1 MVELLFA
8 KGFIK
13 LLFCTETMSVGI
25 NMPVKTTI
33 FTDVCK
39 FDGENNRMLYS
50 HEYTQA
56 AGRAGRLGLDAV
68 GNVIHL
74 NNLFRNIETM
84 TSYKTMMSGKP
95 PTLKSKFKIS
105 YNLLLN
111 LIDIGD
117 NNFINFARK
126 SMVKDDL
133 DSELKEIY
141 YAISREQTQLDTLET
156 TMKTTRTPTIVID
169 EYLKLI
175 EYQKTSVNKKRKEIE
190 RQIETIRDQ
199 YVNIEF
205 DKLKVEKYNQKLR
218 TIDDLQEQYNF
229 VEKYIDNNVQTIVNL
244 LQDDG
249 FVQLETE
256 ANVSTLSLTTRGMIA
271 THLKES
277 HCLIFSRLFEE
288 NIFDTLNPIQIV
300 MLLSCLTN
308 IVVKDE
314 YKNYIP
320 KTDDTIVKEIIF
332 KVKNMYNDYIT
343 KETKLNI
350 NSGIEY
356 TFHYDLINYV
366 DKWCY
371 CENDQECKVVLQKLA
386 DEKEIFLGEFVK
398 ALLKINNICGE
409 LEKIAELI
417 GNMSLLSKLKEI
429 PIMTLKYVVTNQSL
443 YV

>member
-1 MVELLFA
+1 
-8 KGFIK
+8 
-13 LLFCTETMSVGI
+13 
-25 NMPVKTTI
+25 
-33 FTDVCK
+33 
-39 FDGENNRMLYS
+39 
-50 HEYTQA
+50 
-56 AGRAGRLGLDAV
+56 
-68 GNVIHL
+68 
-74 NNLFRNIETM
+74 
-84 TSYKTMMSGKP
+84 MMSGKP

-126 SMVKDDL
+126 SMVKEDL
-133 DSELKEIY
+133 DNELKEIY
-141 YAISREQTQLDTLET
+141 YAISKEHAELDMLEQSL
-156 TMKTTRTPTIVID
+156 KTIRTPIAVVD
-169 EYLKLI
+169 EYFKLI
-175 EYQKTSVNKKRKEIE
+175 ESQKTAVNKKRKEIE

-218 TIDDLQEQYNF
+218 TIDDLQDQYNF

-249 FVQLETE
+249 FVQLENMDEETKK
-256 ANVSTLSLTTRGMIA
+256 LSLTTRGMIA

-277 HCLIFSRLFEE
+277 HCLVFSRLFEE
-288 NIFDTLNPIQIV
+288 NIFDTLNSIQIV
-300 MLLSCLTN
+300 MMLSCLTN

-314 YKNYIP
+314 CKNYIP
-320 KTDDTIVKEIIF
+320 RTDDNTLKEIVFRI
-332 KVKNMYNDYIT
+332 KNMYNDYIT
-343 KETKLNI
+343 KENNLNI

-356 TFHYDLINYV
+356 VFHYDLINYV

-371 CENDQECKVVLQKLA
+371 CENDQECKMVLQKLA

-398 ALLKINNICGE
+398 ALLKINNICSE
-409 LEKIAELI
+409 LEKIAELF